1 VAEDAGRL
9 ATGAP
14 VGEQLVIYGN
24 GQVAELALTRFVSDT
39 RHRVLGFTVDAA
51 FIRQPVLHGLPVV
64 PFEDVE
70 RQFPPDRVRM
80 FVAVGPTQCNRIR
93 AERFEQARR
102 RGYRFASYVSSR
114 AFVADGAVVGENAAI
129 GEGVIVHPFVRIGD
143 NVHVGTASVISH
155 HCVLGDH
162 SFLSVGCL
170 LAGNVKV
177 GARSFLGARAT
188 VRDHVTIGEASV
200 VGTGVTVLRN
210 VATSSVLVAA
220 EPVLLP
226 VDSASVKL

>member
-1 VAEDAGRL
+1 VSSAPAGE
-9 ATGAP
+9 P
-14 VGEQLVIYGN
+14 IVIYGN
-24 GQVAELALTRFVSDT
+24 GQVAELALTRFVSDST
-39 RHRVLGFTVDAA
+39 HRVLGFTVDGA
-51 FIRQPVLHGLPVV
+51 FVREPLLHGLPVV
-64 PFEDVE
+64 PFEDLP
-70 RQFPPDRVRM
+70 RHFPPERVRM
-80 FVAVGPTQCNRIR
+80 FVAVGPTHCNRIR
-93 AERFEQARR
+93 AERFEQARQ

-114 AFVADGAVVGENAAI
+114 AFVADGAAVGQNAAI
-129 GEGVIVHPFVRIGD
+129 GEGVIVHPFVRIGE

-162 SFLSVGCL
+162 SFLAVGCL
-170 LAGNVKV
+170 LAGNVRV

-210 VATSSVLVAA
+210 VAASSVLVAA

-226 VDSASVKL
+226 VDSSSVRL

>member
-1 VAEDAGRL
+1 M
-9 ATGAP
+9 GASAAQ
-14 VGEQLVIYGN
+14 EIVIYGN
-24 GQVAELALTRFVSDT
+24 GQVAELAMTRFMADSP
-39 RHRVLGFTVDAA
+39 HRVLGFTVDGA

-64 PFEDVE
+64 PFDDVE
-70 RQFPPDRVRM
+70 RHFPPDRVRL
-80 FVAVGPTQCNRIR
+80 FVAVGPTHCNRIR

-114 AFVADGAVVGENAAI
+114 AQVAGDVLIGESATI

-162 SFLSVGCL
+162 SFFAVGCL

-210 VATSSVLVAA
+210 VAASSVLVAA

-226 VDSASVKL
+226 VDSASVRL

>member
-1 VAEDAGRL
+1 MSAAAE
-9 ATGAP
+9 
-14 VGEQLVIYGN
+14 VVIYGN
-24 GQVAELALTRFVSDT
+24 GQVAELAMTRFVTDSPY
-39 RHRVLGFTVDAA
+39 RVVGFTVDGA
-51 FIRQPVLHGLPVV
+51 FIREALLHGLPVV
-64 PFEDVE
+64 PFEEAE
-70 RQFPPDRVRM
+70 RHFPPDRVRM

-93 AERFEQARR
+93 AERFAQARA
-102 RGYRFASYVSSR
+102 RGYRFVGYISSR
-114 AFVADGAVVGENAAI
+114 AFVARDAQLGENVSI
-129 GEGVIVHPFVRIGD
+129 GEGTIVHPFVRLGD

-155 HCVLGDH
+155 HCALGDH
-162 SFLSVGCL
+162 SFLAVGCL

-210 VATSSVLVAA
+210 VAPSSVLVVP

-226 VDSASVKL
+226 VDSASVRL

>member
-1 VAEDAGRL
+1 MGAAAGED
-9 ATGAP
+9 
-14 VGEQLVIYGN
+14 LVIFGN
-24 GQVAELALTRFVSDT
+24 GQVAELAMTRFASDSP
-39 RHRVLGFTVDAA
+39 HRLVGFTVDRA
-51 FIRQPVLHGLPVV
+51 FIREPLLHGLPVV
-64 PFEDVE
+64 PFDEAE
-70 RQFPPDRVRM
+70 RHFPPDRVRM

-93 AERFEQARR
+93 AERFAQARQ

-114 AFVADGAVVGENAAI
+114 ACVADSVLMGENAAI

-143 NVHVGTASVISH
+143 NVHIGTASVVSH
-155 HCVLGDH
+155 HGVLGDH
-162 SFLSVGCL
+162 CFLAVGCL

-188 VRDHVTIGEASV
+188 VRDHVAIGESSI

-210 VATSSVLVAA
+210 VAASSVLVTP